1 MNSDM
6 LLTVCFH
13 ATYFVFLTEHFFIFK
28 GLFYLSSEQVDGNT
42 IVSTLGS
49 TARWSNVSDYE
60 YRRHQQGLKCSCLTD
75 KQSCKH
81 LENAH

>member
-1 MNSDM
+1 MNSDI
-6 LLTVCFH
+6 LLTVCFN
-13 ATYFVFLTEHFFIFK
+13 ARYFVFLTYIFIFK
-28 GLFYLSSEQVDGNT
+28 GLFYLNSEQVDGNT
-42 IVSTLGS
+42 VVCLLGRA
-49 TARWSNVSDYE
+49 ARRSNVSDYV